1 MEVVHTATA
10 TAPAASASDAPKDR
24 RDDTTEE
31 YPIAEDGH
39 DDGNHSDNDVSH
51 PPSGCDENQEGGAK
65 QGAPESRK
73 QNGVRRKK
81 RKRKRRE
88 QPIPLPVVGPGE
100 VLVPIHTVWSRGK
113 RMKGGHVVKRDD
125 AVERY
130 IDSKGTVYNCDGK
143 GFQYPVFT
151 TFFSFFSPASRK
163 GFQCPVLTA
172 FKKIHVRGSSIHS
185 RVVVFSSRSQY
196 SHPVPSIHS
205 FLFFFFFFHHVR
217 GSSTQY

>member
-1 MEVVHTATA
+1 MEVVHTTTAAAAAT
-10 TAPAASASDAPKDR
+10 ASDAPKDR

-65 QGAPESRK
+65 QGASESRK

-125 AVERY
+125 TVERY

-151 TFFSFFSPASRK
+151 AFLFFLFSPH
-163 GFQCPVLTA
+163 
-172 FKKIHVRGSSIHS
+172 HVRVSGTQCSQLLFSITLG
-185 RVVVFSSRSQY
+185 V
-196 SHPVPSIHS
+196 PVPSIHS
-205 FLFFFFFFHHVR
+205 FFF
-217 GSSTQY
+217 SP